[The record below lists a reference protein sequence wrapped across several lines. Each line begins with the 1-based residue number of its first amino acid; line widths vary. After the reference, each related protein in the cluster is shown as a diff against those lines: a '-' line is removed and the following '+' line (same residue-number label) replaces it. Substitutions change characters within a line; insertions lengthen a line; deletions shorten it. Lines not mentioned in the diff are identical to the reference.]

1 MIVRYCAPEWDAQ
14 KIFWKIEILWKGE
27 NFHFLHILFASHK
40 TTVIFLPFFYL
51 CEEEQKQSARMEWQ
65 KMTGKFR
72 KVASHY
78 APESAKGL
86 FLNLPEGT
94 SPLCSGPHRA
104 NVHWTLCAP
113 LEPRHVNSVNIPAK
127 CPTDIPTEHLLI
139 DEDLSPLPLRSV
151 QS

>member
-1 MIVRYCAPEWDAQ
+1 MYKKYRQICLVRCRIRHMIVRYCAPEWDAQ
-14 KIFWKIEILWKGE
+14 KIFRKIEILWKGE

-78 APESAKGL
+78 APESAYGL
-86 FLNLPEGT
+86 FLNLPED
-94 SPLCSGPHRA
+94 A
-104 NVHWTLCAP
+104 AP
-113 LEPRHVNSVNIPAK
+113 WNPGRQCYEVLFLK
-127 CPTDIPTEHLLI
+127 CPPDIPFT
-139 DEDLSPLPLRSV
+139 DS
-151 QS
+151 

>member
-1 MIVRYCAPEWDAQ
+1 MPDTAHDCPVLRTGVGCTKDILE
-14 KIFWKIEILWKGE
+14 IEILWKGE
-27 NFHFLHILFASHK
+27 NFYCLYILFASHK

-86 FLNLPEGT
+86 FLNLPEDAVPWNPGRQCYEV
-94 SPLCSGPHRA
+94 LF
-104 NVHWTLCAP
+104 L
-113 LEPRHVNSVNIPAK
+113 K
-127 CPTDIPTEHLLI
+127 CPPDIPFT
-139 DEDLSPLPLRSV
+139 DS
-151 QS
+151 

>member
-14 KIFWKIEILWKGE
+14 KIFRKIEILWKGE

-78 APESAKGL
+78 APESAYGL
-86 FLNLPEGT
+86 FLNLPED
-94 SPLCSGPHRA
+94 A
-104 NVHWTLCAP
+104 AP
-113 LEPRHVNSVNIPAK
+113 WNPGRQCYEVLFLK
-127 CPTDIPTEHLLI
+127 CPPDIPFT
-139 DEDLSPLPLRSV
+139 DS
-151 QS
+151 